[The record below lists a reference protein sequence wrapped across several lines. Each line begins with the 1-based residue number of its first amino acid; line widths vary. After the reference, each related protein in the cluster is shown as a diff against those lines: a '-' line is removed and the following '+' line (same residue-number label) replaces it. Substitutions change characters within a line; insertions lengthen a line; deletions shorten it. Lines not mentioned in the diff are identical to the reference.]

1 MKSFWRGVAPGFFFT
16 IGVLSFL
23 IAGIA
28 ALQGYLVPFL
38 IHLLGGIIFFFL
50 TNMLL
55 QDMREGEPEV
65 EPTTSLWHRFMV
77 EYWRLRLELRRRRH
91 LRRAKRGKF

>member
-16 IGVLSFL
+16 VGVLSFL

-38 IHLLGGIIFFFL
+38 IHLLGGIAFLLL

-55 QDMREGEPEV
+55 QDTRDGEPEV
-65 EPTTSLWHRFMV
+65 KPTTSLWYRLKV
-77 EYWRLRLELRRRRH
+77 EYWRLRLELRRWRH
-91 LRRAKRGKF
+91 LRRAKRVKF